1 MSLYRECLN
10 VRDKKEQGVADM
22 DTILIVDDSSF
33 IVEGLLALLRT
44 KYRPLA
50 AYGGA
55 ECLDIL
61 TKEKPAVI
69 ILDIMMEP
77 MDGWET
83 LARIKDNPETRQ
95 IPVLMFSA
103 KKISPEEADE
113 HRISIDDFITKPVS
127 PKKIIEA
134 IEKVLARRDTNRT
147 SVGRWRSAGISQEK
161 IDEYLSLVTSLEVD
175 LSLCQNM
182 TIQCDII
189 HLREKDQSEFP
200 AVIAAIEDRIRQE
213 RELINTLAREM
224 NDAME
229 KTLPDAGTE
238 TVPGPEP
245 QPKISVPKSTDTL
258 NPDTQP
264 GTGDPMP
271 GLSPAEE
278 RTPVI
283 SPLSQSGPDDVVSIL
298 PPVETVPSAEIPE
311 PTGPGLQEN
320 GDASQNDA
328 GDPHA
333 LPEVLPEKAGTAPGE
348 ENPVTAPVSIPEGI
362 PLKPDPSGS
371 LEIRH
376 TFSERERSPDAP
388 DTITDTGDI
397 PGYRPIVPAD
407 PDVPRI
413 SGNEPLTGAGTDVPM
428 VWDRPRER
436 KKSVKQPPAQ
446 PGTSASVSPASRGL
460 LARIIAMITG
470 LFRKK

>member
-1 MSLYRECLN
+1 

-33 IVEGLLALLRT
+33 IVEGLLALLRP
-44 KYRPLA
+44 KYHTLA
-50 AYGGA
+50 AYNGA
-55 ECLDIL
+55 ECLDLL
-61 TKEKPAVI
+61 TKETPAVI

-83 LARIKDNPETRQ
+83 LARIKENPRTRQ

-134 IEKVLARRDTNRT
+134 IEKVLARRDMNRA
-147 SVGRWRSAGISQEK
+147 SVGRWISAGISQEK

-182 TIQCDII
+182 KIQCDII
-189 HLREKDQSEFP
+189 QPQENDPSEFP

-213 RELINTLAREM
+213 RRLIDTLASGM
-224 NDAME
+224 NDALE
-229 KTLPDAGTE
+229 QAPAEAGTE
-238 TVPGPEP
+238 AVPEP
-245 QPKISVPKSTDTL
+245 GSRPKIPVPEGT
-258 NPDTQP
+258 DTQP
-264 GTGDPMP
+264 GTAEPVPD
-271 GLSPAEE
+271 LSPADEPL
-278 RTPVI
+278 PVI
-283 SPLSQSGPDDVVSIL
+283 PPLSQTGPDEALSITTHA
-298 PPVETVPSAEIPE
+298 ETVPSAEMPKT
-311 PTGPGLQEN
+311 TGPDLLEN
-320 GDASQNDA
+320 GEVSPDDA

-333 LPEVLPEKAGTAPGE
+333 LLEVLPEHAGTAPE
-348 ENPVTAPVSIPEGI
+348 EEKPVPAPVSSPEGTSI
-362 PLKPDPSGS
+362 KPDHTGS

-388 DTITDTGDI
+388 DTIPDNDDI
-397 PGYRPIVPAD
+397 PGYRPVVPAD
-407 PDVPRI
+407 PDAFRV

-428 VWDRPRER
+428 VWDRYRER
-436 KKSVKQPPAQ
+436 KKAVAQSPAQ
-446 PGTSASVSPASRGL
+446 PGRSVPVSPAPQGL
-460 LARIIAMITG
+460 IARIIAMITG
-470 LFRKK
+470 LLHKR

>member
-1 MSLYRECLN
+1 M
-10 VRDKKEQGVADM
+10 RDKKEQGVADM

-33 IVEGLLALLRT
+33 IVEGLLALLKT

-50 AYGGA
+50 AYDGA

-61 TKEKPAVI
+61 TKETPAVI

-83 LARIKDNPETRQ
+83 LARIKENPKTRQ

-113 HRISIDDFITKPVS
+113 HRISFDDFITKPVS

-134 IEKVLARRDTNRT
+134 IEKVLARRDTNRA
-147 SVGRWRSAGISQEK
+147 SVGRWRSAGVSQEK

-182 TIQCDII
+182 KIQYDII
-189 HLREKDQSEFP
+189 HPREKDQSEFP

-213 RELINTLAREM
+213 RGLIDTLAREM
-224 NDAME
+224 NDARE
-229 KTLPDAGTE
+229 KTSVDAGTE
-238 TVPGPEP
+238 AVPEP
-245 QPKISVPKSTDTL
+245 EFRPKIPVPDGTDTL

-264 GTGDPMP
+264 GTAEPMA
-271 GLSPAEE
+271 GLSLPDE
-278 RTPVI
+278 RAPVI
-283 SPLSQSGPDDVVSIL
+283 PLLSHTGPDTVVSIL
-298 PPVETVPSAEIPE
+298 PPVETAPSAEMPE
-311 PTGPGLQEN
+311 TTGPGMQEN
-320 GDASQNDA
+320 GDASRNDA
-328 GDPHA
+328 GDLHA
-333 LPEVLPEKAGTAPGE
+333 LPEVLPEQAGTAPGE
-348 ENPVTAPVSIPEGI
+348 ENPVLVSVSAPEDTPV
-362 PLKPDPSGS
+362 KPDQRGS
-371 LEIRH
+371 LDIRH
-376 TFSERERSPDAP
+376 TFSERERSPGAP
-388 DTITDTGDI
+388 DTITDAGAI
-397 PGYRPIVPAD
+397 PGYRPVVPAD
-407 PDVPRI
+407 PDVPRV

-428 VWDRPRER
+428 VWDRSRER
-436 KKSVKQPPAQ
+436 KKSVMQPPAQ
-446 PGTSASVSPASRGL
+446 PGRSAPGSPVKGGL

>member
-1 MSLYRECLN
+1 
-10 VRDKKEQGVADM
+10 M

-229 KTLPDAGTE
+229 K
-238 TVPGPEP
+238 
-245 QPKISVPKSTDTL
+245 ISRVQGQRQYRGR
-258 NPDTQP
+258 NPSQKFP
-264 GTGDPMP
+264 
-271 GLSPAEE
+271 SP
-278 RTPVI
+278 R
-283 SPLSQSGPDDVVSIL
+283 
-298 PPVETVPSAEIPE
+298 
-311 PTGPGLQEN
+311 
-320 GDASQNDA
+320 
-328 GDPHA
+328 
-333 LPEVLPEKAGTAPGE
+333 VLT
-348 ENPVTAPVSIPEGI
+348 
-362 PLKPDPSGS
+362 
-371 LEIRH
+371 R
-376 TFSERERSPDAP
+376 
-388 DTITDTGDI
+388 
-397 PGYRPIVPAD
+397 
-407 PDVPRI
+407 
-413 SGNEPLTGAGTDVPM
+413 
-428 VWDRPRER
+428 
-436 KKSVKQPPAQ
+436 
-446 PGTSASVSPASRGL
+446 
-460 LARIIAMITG
+460 
-470 LFRKK
+470 